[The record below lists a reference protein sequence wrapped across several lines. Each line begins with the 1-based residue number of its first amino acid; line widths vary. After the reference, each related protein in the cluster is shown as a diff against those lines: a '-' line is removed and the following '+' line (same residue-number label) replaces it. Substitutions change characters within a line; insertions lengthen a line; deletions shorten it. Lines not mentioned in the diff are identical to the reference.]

1 MRRTQERGVSE
12 LFSDTEAQD
21 KTYNVKLN
29 EDVVLSSFDDD
40 LIELELLR
48 NNFMPIKSKNLF
60 VIVGLLVF
68 TNLLLAIM
76 VLVG

>member
-1 MRRTQERGVSE
+1 MRRTQERGVSD
-12 LFSDTEAQD
+12 LYSDAEVQD
-21 KTYNVKLN
+21 KTHSIKLQ
-29 EDVVLSSFDDD
+29 EDVLISSFDDD

-60 VIVGLLVF
+60 LIVGLLIF